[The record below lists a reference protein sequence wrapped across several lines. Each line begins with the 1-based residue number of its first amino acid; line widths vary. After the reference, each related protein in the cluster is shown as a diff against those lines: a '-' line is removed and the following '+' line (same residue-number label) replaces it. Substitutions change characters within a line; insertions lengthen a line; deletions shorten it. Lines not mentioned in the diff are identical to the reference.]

1 MNKQK
6 IHVFGKDAFL
16 LGESASG
23 TRYYMEKFSW
33 DCGWYWG
40 GGYVETY
47 TNNRNPEKSKD
58 IRSHQHFDGLFLN
71 DRKMN
76 GFDKFKN
83 FFVKTPFSDREI
95 WQICELMKSFYICRE
110 YSDIINRGGAHY
122 TTNPAADI
130 IKSETEYHRIN
141 DTVIPAI
148 AENLYKILE
157 G

>member
-1 MNKQK
+1 
-6 IHVFGKDAFL
+6 
-16 LGESASG
+16 
-23 TRYYMEKFSW
+23 
-33 DCGWYWG
+33 
-40 GGYVETY
+40 
-47 TNNRNPEKSKD
+47 
-58 IRSHQHFDGLFLN
+58 
-71 DRKMN
+71 MN

-110 YSDIINRGGAHY
+110 YSDTINRGGAHY

-130 IKSETEYHRIN
+130 IKTETEYRRIN